1 MTKKHKKI
9 LQVLLFFLLFNIFS
23 NQEIKA
29 QGDTVANLETLAVS
43 LIIDKSGS
51 MNATDPSKMRETAA
65 NIFIDLLSPEDNLGI
80 ISFSTEAVEVQ
91 PMTNIGETGKA
102 AIKGNLVG
110 KLDADGDTDYQ
121 KAFQRAYEQLNSI
134 DDENVKKVIVF
145 LTDGNPDPDPKRLAE
160 PAFMDNYMN
169 GFWDTVKNIGLEGYP
184 VYTVGFGALDK
195 GVMDRIA
202 LETKG
207 QSKMFTAP
215 EEAAVEFFN
224 IISQLKNRNLFINEN
239 HVLEGEKI
247 IEFKMDEYVSQM
259 TFVVTNT
266 PGEFGLELIP
276 PEGVA
281 LGDNTN
287 VESSANYSLITMN
300 QEDKELSGTW
310 KIRMTGTSQVSFL
323 GAKDLFVKIW
333 ISNPITNS
341 QHSIDD
347 PINISATMTGADSDN
362 LKVDGLMMINGVQSL
377 KPVIMTKVD
386 DIYSGVYNDTKAEGD
401 YEIILNVRDGEN
413 IISTTSA
420 QVHVKVLPTIT
431 ADISSIEDGFRL
443 GEKRVLS
450 SSLELGLSSLRESNE
465 LVLEYYN
472 LIANYAGVGEVVFSL
487 KDDGIT
493 ENGDAKAGDGRFSTN
508 VIFDQEGAVNLTLQV
523 RGTYKGEIFILEKN
537 IGDTVIHVPGS
548 VTIGAVK
555 DSIIALKGE
564 SIGLEIKIKST
575 SSFEEVLELSVPEEL
590 GTLDFSRILLGAQE
604 EKIVTLNFIPVADL
618 NTDSFNIP
626 LSVKVENGLT
636 ILNTS
641 NIQTNVDLMTKTE
654 KFLSI
659 VSSKAPII
667 LMILGLLLVIILLI
681 VLIGLILY
689 RKNFKPYTYVTGML
703 SYFKIKDDPEDYFRE
718 DKESIN
724 LWKYE
729 KSQIVITFDPKK
741 ENSADI
747 YIPGSKYIYDII
759 FEKRFDKS
767 RFKFIDGYR
776 SMKHKIANNVF
787 LRTTEPGILIVEK
800 NIYTNLELSGN
811 IIFNSGEF
819 IFRYTGKKFDD
830 VVELN
835 AKDILEGKM

>member
-1 MTKKHKKI
+1 MTKKQKKI
-9 LQVLLFFLLFNIFS
+9 LQVLLFFLFFNIFS

-29 QGDTVANLETLAVS
+29 QGETVANLETLAVS

-51 MNATDPSKMRETAA
+51 MNTTDPSKMRETAA

-80 ISFSTEAVEVQ
+80 ISFSTDAVQVQ
-91 PMTNIGETGKA
+91 PMTNIGVIGKA

-110 KLDADGDTDYQ
+110 KLEADGDTDYQ
-121 KAFQRAYEQLNSI
+121 KAFQTAYEQLNAI

-145 LTDGNPDPDPKRLAE
+145 LTDGNPDPDPKRLGE
-160 PAFMDNYMN
+160 QAFMDNYMN

-207 QSKMFTAP
+207 QSKVFNAP
-215 EEAAVEFFN
+215 EEAGVEFFN

-259 TFVVTNT
+259 TLVVTNT
-266 PGEFGLELIP
+266 PGELGLELIP
-276 PEGVA
+276 PKGVA
-281 LGDNTN
+281 IGENTK
-287 VESSANYSLITMN
+287 VERSANYSLITMN
-300 QEDKELSGTW
+300 QVDKELSGTW
-310 KIRMTGTSQVSFL
+310 KIKMTGTSQVSFL

-347 PINISATMTGADSDN
+347 PISISATMTGAASDN
-362 LKVDGLMMINGVQSL
+362 LRVEGLMMINGVQSL
-377 KPVIMTKVD
+377 KPVTITKAD
-386 DIYSGVYNDTKAEGD
+386 EIYTGVFDDTKAEGN
-401 YEIILNVRDGEN
+401 YEIILNVKDKEN
-413 IISTTSA
+413 LISTTSA
-420 QVHVKVLPTIT
+420 QVHVKVLPIIT

-450 SSLELGLSSLRESNE
+450 SSLELGLSSLRESSE

-472 LIANYAGVGEVVFSL
+472 LIANYDGTSEVVFPL

-493 ENGDAKAGDGRFSTN
+493 KNGDAKVGDGRFSTN
-508 VIFDQEGAVNLTLQV
+508 VIFDQDGAVNLTLKV

-537 IGDTVIHVPGS
+537 IGDTVIHVPGT
-548 VTIGAVK
+548 VTISTVE
-555 DSIIALKGE
+555 DSITALKGKN
-564 SIGLEIKIKST
+564 IGLELKIKST
-575 SSFEEVLELSVPEEL
+575 SNFDEVLELSVPAEL
-590 GTLDFSRILLGAQE
+590 GTLDFTRILLGAEE
-604 EKIVTLNFIPVADL
+604 EKVVTLNFIPIA
-618 NTDSFNIP
+618 NIDSDDFSIP
-626 LSVKVENGLT
+626 LGVKVENAMT

-641 NIQTNVDLMTKTE
+641 NLKTNVHLTTRTE
-654 KFLSI
+654 NFLSI
-659 VSSKAPII
+659 ISEKAPII
-667 LMILGLLLVIILLI
+667 IMISGLLLVTILLI

-689 RKNFKPYTYVTGML
+689 RKNFKPFTYVTGML
-703 SYFKIKDDPEDYFRE
+703 SYFKIKDNPDGYLEE
-718 DKESIN
+718 DKENIN
-724 LWKYE
+724 FWKYE
-729 KSQIVITFDPKK
+729 KSQIVITFDPKR
-741 ENSADI
+741 ESSADI

-776 SMKHKIANNVF
+776 SLKHKIANNVF
-787 LRTTEPGILIVEK
+787 LRTTEPGILIVDK
-800 NIYTNLELSGN
+800 HIYTNIELSGN

-819 IFRYTGKKFDD
+819 IFRYTGKKFDE